1 MSKDLIQKYED
12 FKEFSVAQ
20 WIMMGVPQ
28 KQLSTS
34 GQQRRNRSEQDLESF
49 PEISETFSV
58 RD

>member
-12 FKEFSVAQ
+12 FREFSVAQ
-20 WIMMGVPQ
+20 WIMMKVPQ
-28 KQLSTS
+28 KETSTS